1 MAEPEPYQT
10 KAGKRYK
17 IQYRKP
23 DRKLTTKRGFRTK
36 RDAREWQAQNVV
48 DISDGSYTSPTAGRV
63 TFAQVGKDWL
73 ETKHNIQPKTKR
85 AYEQALARIGK
96 TGHIGETYVKDITA
110 KLVRD
115 WAKQATADFAAR
127 TVVNDHAV
135 LHQVLKMA
143 VTDKLIKSNPA
154 VGVDLP
160 KIVESEMVP
169 LTVEQLYAM
178 ADAAG
183 RYRPAVLTLGLAG
196 LRWGELVGL
205 QVRDVDVTQR
215 HIHVRRQKYE
225 SGGELIDGLP
235 KYGKKRFVPLI
246 DALVPVIVPLLSGK
260 RKTDLVFTTPSL
272 TPLWVGNARR
282 DWFDP
287 AAEVIGVEGLTPH
300 KLRHTYASLAIRSG
314 ANAKVLQQAM
324 GHSSAKLTMDRYAEW
339 FPDDMQSLALA
350 MGGMVSAECSQN
362 VVTGA
367 VSGGVQVSNVVSLP
381 GQR

>member
-1 MAEPEPYQT
+1 MADPEPYMT
-10 KAGKRYK
+10 NAGKRYK

-36 RDAREWQAQNVV
+36 RDAREWHAQNVV

-63 TFAQVGKDWL
+63 TFTAVGEDWL
-73 ETKHNIQPKTKR
+73 ATKHNIQPKTKR

-96 TGHIGETYVKDITA
+96 TGYIGETYVKDINA

-115 WAKQATADFAAR
+115 WVKQAKADFAPR

-135 LHQVLKMA
+135 LHQVLKRA
-143 VTDKLIKSNPA
+143 VTDKMIKTNPA

-160 KIVESEMVP
+160 KIAESEMVP

-178 ADAAG
+178 GDAAG

-205 QVRDVDVTQR
+205 QVRDVDVAR
-215 HIHVRRQKYE
+215 GHIYVCRQKYE

-246 DALVPVIVPLLSGK
+246 ADLVPVIVPLLSGK
-260 RKTDLVFTTPSL
+260 KKTDLVFATPSL

-287 AAEVIGVEGLTPH
+287 AAEKIGMEDLTPH
-300 KLRHTYASLAIRSG
+300 KIRHTYASLAIRSG

-324 GHSSAKLTMDRYAEW
+324 GHSSAKLTMDRYGEW
-339 FPDDMQSLALA
+339 FPDDMQSLAVA
-350 MGGMVSAECSQN
+350 MGNMISAERSQN
-362 VVTGA
+362 VVTEA
-367 VSGGVQVSNVVSLP
+367 VSGGDQVSNVISLP
-381 GQR
+381 GQ